1 MTLLNIQGV
10 FIAKNCY
17 THIQDVGNS
26 IRPQNLL
33 KSCLLC
39 PITVIVRETEEKNKN
54 NSKLSFCKTKSKSVS
69 YTLYYS
75 MADADGL
82 WHSQWPRIQQGEYSV
97 WYLPS
102 PIQLGHRPY
111 ILYFT
116 WRRSCSDRDER
127 SSSKIVSLNLHWLR
141 FTFLHFCVS

>member
-39 PITVIVRETEEKNKN
+39 PITVIVRETEEKTKTIQ
-54 NSKLSFCKTKSKSVS
+54 NSLFVKQNQKVF
-69 YTLYYS
+69 
-75 MADADGL
+75 
-82 WHSQWPRIQQGEYSV
+82 H
-97 WYLPS
+97 
-102 PIQLGHRPY
+102 
-111 ILYFT
+111 ILYIT
-116 WRRSCSDRDER
+116 
-127 SSSKIVSLNLHWLR
+127 VWLTPMDCGTLSGLGYNKGSTR
-141 FTFLHFCVS
+141 YDISPPPYSWDTARTYCTSRGGDLAVTGMNDLAVRL